1 MTVTVLPTL
10 FYQILGENTGIQLHD
25 EGELMA
31 AMLHMAETCRKYERI
46 KSALEEAE
54 ATGYG
59 IVMPDVSEMSLKEP
73 EIIKQSGR
81 YGVRLSAAAPSLHIL
96 RADIHTEVSPI
107 VGSEKQSE
115 ELVSYLLK
123 EFEEQP
129 DKIWES
135 NIFGTSLY
143 GLVNEGLHNKLYHM
157 PTEAR
162 MKLKETVERVI
173 NEGCNG
179 LICIIV

>member
-1 MTVTVLPTL
+1 MTRPTT
-10 FYQILGENTGIQLHD
+10 E
-25 EGELMA
+25 ELA
-31 AMLHMAETCRKYERI
+31 RR
-46 KSALEEAE
+46 ALESVARAHGVSVADVHAAVRGAAE
-54 ATGYG
+54 HTKALGA
-59 IVMPDVSEMSLKEP
+59 L
-73 EIIKQSGR
+73 
-81 YGVRLSAAAPSLHIL
+81 AP
-96 RADIHTEVSPI
+96 
-107 VGSEKQSE
+107 E
-115 ELVSYLLK
+115 ELVAYLLK

-157 PTEAR
+157 PAEAR

>member
-1 MTVTVLPTL
+1 M
-10 FYQILGENTGIQLHD
+10 
-25 EGELMA
+25 
-31 AMLHMAETCRKYERI
+31 
-46 KSALEEAE
+46 
-54 ATGYG
+54 
-59 IVMPDVSEMSLKEP
+59 
-73 EIIKQSGR
+73 
-81 YGVRLSAAAPSLHIL
+81 RLSAAAPSLHIL

-115 ELVSYLLK
+115 ELVAYLLK

-143 GLVNEGLHNKLYHM
+143 RLVNEGLHNKLYHM
-157 PTEAR
+157 PAEAR